1 MQNDYT
7 IAAAATSLQYEHRLF
22 LREMGAL
29 IPGTIPLAG
38 IKSVL
43 DVACGPGSWTIDLA
57 KAYPA
62 MHVSGVDKRVEMVE
76 IARRD
81 AAAIRVAN
89 VSFSAGDI
97 QEQLP
102 FADASFD
109 FVHVQM
115 EREGVGLKEMP
126 YALRELLRVLRPG
139 GWVNLLNFE
148 PGPVSSPSMDILISL
163 VNKALVKAGRGLYPD
178 RLTFTIAVQYPRF
191 LFQAGCVDVRYTL
204 HPVDLGGWNNPA
216 GRAYI
221 VTTFAD
227 DNLIVPFLVK
237 MGVTTQAEIE
247 SLLKKIRQEIQ
258 QIDFCGGGMIISVVG
273 CKPERTGLK

>member
-1 MQNDYT
+1 MGNEGKRREGLMQNDNT
-7 IAAAATSLQYEHRLF
+7 IAAEATSLQYEHRLF

-29 IPGTIPLAG
+29 IPGTIPLAE
-38 IKSVL
+38 IKTVL

-62 MHVSGVDKRVEMVE
+62 MHVTGVDKKAEMVE

-81 AAAIRVAN
+81 AAIIRVAN
-89 VSFSAGDI
+89 VSFTIGNI

-115 EREGVGLKEMP
+115 EREAVGLKEMP

-139 GWVNLLNFE
+139 GWINLLNFE
-148 PGPVSSPSMDILISL
+148 PGPVSSPSMDILIAL
-163 VNKALVKAGRGLYPD
+163 VNQAFVQAGRGVYPD
-178 RLTFTIAVQYPRF
+178 RLTFTIAVQYTRF
-191 LFQAGCVDVRYTL
+191 LFQADCVDVRYTL

-221 VTTFAD
+221 VTTFA
-227 DNLIVPFLVK
+227 
-237 MGVTTQAEIE
+237 
-247 SLLKKIRQEIQ
+247 
-258 QIDFCGGGMIISVVG
+258 
-273 CKPERTGLK
+273 